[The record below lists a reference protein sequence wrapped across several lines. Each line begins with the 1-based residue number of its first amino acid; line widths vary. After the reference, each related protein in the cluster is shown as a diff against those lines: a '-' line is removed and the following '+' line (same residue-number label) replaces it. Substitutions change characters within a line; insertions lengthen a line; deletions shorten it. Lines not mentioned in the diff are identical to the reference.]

1 MPIIQPANLASSV
14 PVPAISALPL
24 SAPQATPALTTE
36 TMSELANSIQ
46 KSKAEDEEKHQS
58 AV

>member
-14 PVPAISALPL
+14 PVPAISA
-24 SAPQATPALTTE
+24 PQANPALTTE